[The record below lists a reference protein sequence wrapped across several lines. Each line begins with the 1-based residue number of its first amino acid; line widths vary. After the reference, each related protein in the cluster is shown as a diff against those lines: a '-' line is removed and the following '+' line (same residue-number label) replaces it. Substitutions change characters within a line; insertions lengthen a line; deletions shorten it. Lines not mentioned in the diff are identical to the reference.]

1 MPNPHPSSKPIG
13 WRAEQR
19 RLRAKIK
26 KVTAGFIAFLLL
38 SIGLIW
44 FYATY
49 GIGGMVSVSSGRFGH
64 GVSNSVWVVPIPFA
78 AAVLLGLDLVRLRR
92 RLRDV
97 SRQEP
102 SNAPAC
108 ENPEG

>member
-1 MPNPHPSSKPIG
+1 MPNLHPPSKAIG
-13 WRAEQR
+13 WRAERR
-19 RLRAKIK
+19 RLQSEIK
-26 KVTAGFIAFLLL
+26 KVTAGFVAFVSL
-38 SIGLIW
+38 SVGLIW

-49 GIGGMVSVSSGRFGH
+49 GIEGMLSVSSGRFGH

-97 SRQEP
+97 SRQEG
-102 SNAPAC
+102 STT
-108 ENPEG
+108 